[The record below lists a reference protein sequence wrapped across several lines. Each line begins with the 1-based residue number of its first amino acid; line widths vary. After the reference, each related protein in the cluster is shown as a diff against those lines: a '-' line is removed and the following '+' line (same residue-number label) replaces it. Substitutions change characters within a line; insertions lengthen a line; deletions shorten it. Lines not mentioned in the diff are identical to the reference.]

1 MICFRRECFLGI
13 FIAEQV
19 FFFFSGTDSHFTCQ
33 ILLLLQLLFEFLQ
46 FGHWMVGRN
55 GHPRNLGQTT
65 GRGPGNG
72 RVPAVQEELSV
83 INDPSSWRRDR
94 TYITATNQTA
104 RKTYLHSRLQ
114 GTMCTGKKHNKMCDS
129 EEDFLNSN
137 YNLTKQI

>member
-1 MICFRRECFLGI
+1 
-13 FIAEQV
+13 
-19 FFFFSGTDSHFTCQ
+19 
-33 ILLLLQLLFEFLQ
+33 
-46 FGHWMVGRN
+46 MVGRN

-114 GTMCTGKKHNKMCDS
+114 GTMCTEKKTIKCVTLKRIS
-129 EEDFLNSN
+129 
-137 YNLTKQI
+137 